1 MTSIIIKQP
10 HPLDRLWTLIN
21 LDLEQADDA
30 LEALPDD
37 CSSEDRD
44 AAVFHRLN
52 VIHAMMALP
61 ARHLD
66 DCLAKL
72 TASGC
77 EDGDSLPGC
86 NVRDILNEATD
97 VLSAGI
103 QRGAKLVNSAPGWRS
118 LLEGVSL

>member
-37 CSSEDRD
+37 CSNEERD
-44 AAVFHRLN
+44 AAVDHRLSI
-52 VIHAMMALP
+52 VHAMMALP

-77 EDGDSLPGC
+77 EHGDEVSGC
-86 NVRDILNEATD
+86 NVREILNEAVQVMD
-97 VLSAGI
+97 AAMS
-103 QRGAKLVNSAPGWRS
+103 RGGKLLKAVPG

>member
-1 MTSIIIKQP
+1 VTSIIIKQP

-37 CSSEDRD
+37 CSNEERD
-44 AAVFHRLN
+44 AAVDHRLS

-66 DCLAKL
+66 DCLIKL

-86 NVRDILNEATD
+86 NVRDIINEATALLGD
-97 VLSAGI
+97 GI
-103 QRGAKLVNSAPGWRS
+103 WRGNKLLKAVPG
-118 LLEGVSL
+118 LLEGVTL